1 MDRVSARQ
9 GHRRMTPKLLKTKT
23 SRTSRPTTTTT
34 MMTMNGA
41 MTTMT
46 NTLTSH
52 MENRRRYLWAKY
64 SSRSKMGLPKDKVPE
79 VILVQLQLQK
89 KRRK

>member
-1 MDRVSARQ
+1 
-9 GHRRMTPKLLKTKT
+9 MTLKLLKTRT
-23 SRTSRPTTTTT
+23 SRTSRPTTTT
-34 MMTMNGA
+34 MMTMTGA

-52 MENRRRYLWAKY
+52 MENRKRYLWAKY

-79 VILVQLQLQK
+79 AILAQLQLQK
-89 KRRK
+89 KRRN